1 MKHQKWIAAGVCI
14 FVGLI
19 STAYAA
25 EQTKDSLETVKK
37 MLADKKAVLLD
48 VREND
53 EWNAGHLKDAVHF
66 PLSQIKQGVTA
77 EQLNK
82 IAGKETVIY
91 LHCKAGARALDA
103 ATRLENTKRDLRPLP
118 KGYED
123 LLNAGFPKAK

>member
-1 MKHQKWIAAGVCI
+1 MKSQKWITGSVCVI
-14 FVGLI
+14 VGLI
-19 STAYAA
+19 STVYAV

-37 MLADKKAVLLD
+37 MLAEKKAVLVD

-66 PLSQIKQGVTA
+66 PLSLIKKGVTT
-77 EQLNK
+77 EELSK
-82 IAGKETVIY
+82 IAGKATIIY

-103 ATRLENTKRDLRPLP
+103 GTRLENAKRDLRPLP

-123 LLNAGFPKAK
+123 LLKAGFPKAN